1 MKKIVSLIMSIV
13 MLLSVLSS
21 VNLSAL
27 ASDESSSKQI
37 KSATFVSSTVCEIYE
52 GAYGGY
58 DETTGKGYYWAPL
71 YYSQGDAIN
80 IEFSDGTTDTY
91 IYEDVGFCNSD
102 YSYLNLSYYSFY
114 FDGLGETTAYVSLE
128 DYNYDLAIPV
138 KIIENPVKS
147 FSVIPSSKY
156 EIMEKTN
163 GFDDD
168 GEWRYNSPY
177 FKEGDKISVNYSNGT
192 SKVYGI
198 SGSDSSTFY
207 IYDDEVGK
215 DIYVLDR
222 NNFSFNG
229 TGETSFTVNLY
240 EYNQP
245 NGNNKLLATASVP
258 ITIIENPIASISLSP
273 IKPYKI
279 MEKTNGYYE
288 DESDNFV
295 YFGPDFNEGDK
306 LTVNYKDNT
315 TKTYVY
321 EENDDRSGFF
331 NNDECLRAYFES
343 NEKVTGL
350 GKTIFKMTVDEY
362 NVSTD
367 VEVEIVENPI
377 ASFELKPVKP
387 YELYDKQ
394 GNPYF
399 KDFLW
404 FYNPK
409 FNNGDVITVNYKDGT
424 TVDYTYSSSQ
434 YKFIDANSNILH
446 VNEQSGLAFEVE
458 KNNLSDAKFEI
469 TLNDYNKSIQYPVTI
484 VESPVE
490 SVTLSPVKPYEIVE
504 WTHGYFDS
512 GDDWFYY
519 PPYNEGDIVTVTYK
533 TGKKVVYKF
542 NGENFVDEN
551 NEILEIE
558 DETNFFH
565 GVGDATFYLTLAKYG
580 NKAEY
585 TVKIVSASPHTH
597 IWSDWHYNND
607 AVYNSS
613 TDYTDGTATRTC
625 SECGE
630 SETKTIE
637 GTGLL
642 RANSA
647 SVVLDASV

>member
-1 MKKIVSLIMSIV
+1 MKKIVGLIMSIV

-27 ASDESSSKQI
+27 AYDENSSKQI
-37 KSATFVSSTVCEIYE
+37 KSATFVSSTVYEIYQ

-58 DETTGKGYYWAPL
+58 DETTGKGYYWAPF

-91 IYEDVGFCNSD
+91 IYHDLDFYNSD
-102 YSYLNLSYYSFY
+102 NSYLDLSYYGFY
-114 FDGLGETTAYVSLE
+114 FDRLGETTAYISLV

-138 KIIENPVKS
+138 KIVENPVKS

-156 EIMEKTN
+156 EIMEKTH
-163 GFDDD
+163 GFDDG

-198 SGSDSSTFY
+198 SDSDN

-215 DIYVLDR
+215 DVYVLDR

-229 TGETSFTVNLY
+229 TGETSFTVSLY
-240 EYNQP
+240 EKNEP
-245 NGNNKLLATASVP
+245 NGNNKLLATTSVP
-258 ITIIENPIASISLSP
+258 ITIIENPVASVSLSP

-295 YFGPDFNEGDK
+295 YHSPDFNVGDK

-321 EENDDRSGFF
+321 EENDDRTGFF
-331 NNDECLRAYFES
+331 NNNERLRAYFED
-343 NEKVTGL
+343 NKKVTGL
-350 GKTIFKMTVDEY
+350 GKTTFKLNVAEL

-387 YELYDKQ
+387 YELYDEQHRENKND
-394 GNPYF
+394 GYF
-399 KDFLW
+399 WW

-446 VNEQSGLAFEVE
+446 VNEQSGLGFEVE
-458 KNNLSDAKFEI
+458 KNNLSDAKFKI
-469 TLNDYNKSIQYPVTI
+469 TLNDYNKSIQY
-484 VESPVE
+484 
-490 SVTLSPVKPYEIVE
+490 L
-504 WTHGYFDS
+504 
-512 GDDWFYY
+512 
-519 PPYNEGDIVTVTYK
+519 
-533 TGKKVVYKF
+533 
-542 NGENFVDEN
+542 
-551 NEILEIE
+551 
-558 DETNFFH
+558 
-565 GVGDATFYLTLAKYG
+565 
-580 NKAEY
+580 
-585 TVKIVSASPHTH
+585 
-597 IWSDWHYNND
+597 
-607 AVYNSS
+607 
-613 TDYTDGTATRTC
+613 
-625 SECGE
+625 
-630 SETKTIE
+630 
-637 GTGLL
+637 
-642 RANSA
+642 
-647 SVVLDASV
+647 